1 LGRFWIAVL
10 FVTGAFAPLWSIDWT
25 RSEPGTSPFSP
36 LFAPI
41 FSSRIDRFELPPP
54 SPPEATET
62 SKRVTIKAGDTLA
75 EILTKNRVPAKEAQA
90 AITALTKVY
99 NAKNIKPGQEVEIA
113 FVSFQADTNVSRVT
127 LHPSVS
133 QEITVRRDDDGAYTA
148 EREDKVVEKRMHAAG
163 GTIED
168 SFYVSAVKLGVQ
180 PGILMDMIKMLSWD
194 VDFQRDIQPG
204 DRFEV
209 MYERFYTEGGAFVRT
224 GDLLYANLILSGKSH
239 AIYRHTSKGGTVDY
253 YDAKGVSARKALLRT
268 PIDGARLTSSF
279 GSRLHPILGYTTM
292 HRGVDFAAPAGTPIY
307 AAGDGVIEVREREG
321 AYGNYIRVRHTP
333 DYATAYA
340 HMSRFAPRIVKGSR
354 VKQGQV
360 IGYVGTTGRSTG
372 PHLHFEVLHKNQ
384 QINPMAVK
392 MPEGGKLAGL
402 EFDRFMQQ
410 RSRIGTTFDR
420 LIAPNALVA
429 TNP

>member
-1 LGRFWIAVL
+1 V
-10 FVTGAFAPLWSIDWT
+10 IDWT
-25 RSEPGTSPFSP
+25 RSEAESGAFSP

-54 SPPEATET
+54 PAPDKLEAA
-62 SKRVTIKAGDTLA
+62 KRVTIKAGDTLA
-75 EILTKNRVPAKEAQA
+75 EILTKHRVPAKDAQA

-113 FVSFQADTNVSRVT
+113 FVSFQANSNVARVT

-133 QEITVRRDDDGAYTA
+133 QEITVRRDDDGGFTA
-148 EREDKVVEKRMHAAG
+148 EREDKAVEKRLHAAA

-180 PGILMDMIKMLSWD
+180 PGVLMEMIKMLSWD

-209 MYERFYTEGGAFVRT
+209 MYERFYTDGAKFVRT
-224 GDLLYANLILSGKSH
+224 GDVLYANLVLSGKSH
-239 AIYRHTSKGGTVDY
+239 AIYRHTTKGGMVDY
-253 YDAKGVSARKALLRT
+253 FDAKGVSARKALLRT

-279 GSRLHPILGYTTM
+279 GRRLHPILGYTMM
-292 HRGVDFAAPAGTPIY
+292 HRGVDFAAPVGTPIY
-307 AAGDGVIEVREREG
+307 AAGDGVVEVRERG
-321 AYGNYIRVRHTP
+321 SAYGNYIRVRHTA

-340 HMSRFAPRIVKGSR
+340 HLSRFAPRLVRGSR

-372 PHLHFEVLHKNQ
+372 PHLHFEVLQKGQ

-392 MPEGGKLAGL
+392 MPTGGKLAGT
-402 EFDRFMQQ
+402 EFDRFVQQ
-410 RSRIGTTFDR
+410 RTRIGTTFDR
-420 LIAPNALVA
+420 LVAPAALVA